1 VDTKPVNVKV
11 ANGAIIQVTKAV
23 VDVPWACQGANFVT
37 TFRVFDLP
45 SYDMIVG
52 MDWLDTLGPMWM
64 DCKKKTFKIK
74 QNGQRFTIRGVGDRT
89 SSYAVIS
96 AEELQM
102 LEHQRTILHW
112 VQLSMVPTDSTATR
126 Y

>member
-1 VDTKPVNVKV
+1 
-11 ANGAIIQVTKAV
+11 
-23 VDVPWACQGANFVT
+23 
-37 TFRVFDLP
+37 
-45 SYDMIVG
+45 MIMG